1 MSTITIPKP
10 QPHRL
15 NQIANPLMKWLLHSP
30 LQRLADKQTMLIT
43 VTGRRTGQ
51 RYTIPVNY
59 VHDGRALL
67 VTSQRCRNW
76 WRNLRGGAPVTLFCR
91 GQARK
96 HWGNV
101 VERGSAVAIL
111 LSRYLQQVPDQA
123 HAFGVRLDGCKQ
135 PQADD
140 VRQAAQKYI
149 MIRLVPVS

>member
-1 MSTITIPKP
+1 MTTITIPKIRP
-10 QPHRL
+10 SRL
-15 NQIANPLMKWLLHSP
+15 NQIANLIMKWLLRSP
-30 LQRLADKQTMLIT
+30 LHRLADKQTMLIT
-43 VTGRRTGQ
+43 ITGRRTGH

-59 VHDGRALL
+59 VRDGRALL
-67 VTSQRCRNW
+67 VTSQRRRNW
-76 WRNLRGGAPVTLFCR
+76 WRNLRGGAPVTLFCQ

-123 HAFGVRLDGCKQ
+123 HAFGVRLDGCKR
-135 PQADD
+135 PHTDD
-140 VRQAAQKYI
+140 VRQAAQKYV